1 MEANAEKTALA
12 EQRAQ
17 KKATRRAAF
26 IQEVAEAVFTKIVDS
41 VPLDAGQ
48 MPIVNI
54 PGMWLYGISKERRD
68 RLNAGLAAVSPD
80 VPVQS

>member
-26 IQEVAEAVFTKIVDS
+26 IQEVAEAVVKQLSLSIS
-41 VPLDAGQ
+41 EKARKMPLTQAA
-48 MPIVNI
+48 
-54 PGMWLYGISKERRD
+54 GMWVCE
-68 RLNAGLAAVSPD
+68 LAAIGALPEASPSD
-80 VPVQS
+80 DGPHSPPQ